1 MTEGRGSI
9 EIARPV
15 IAVALLDVSGS
26 MTGGSITALVEAL
39 GRWVRDAA
47 SGLDARASELD
58 ARASEV
64 LLAVVTFGGAHE
76 VKVLSGSRQVD
87 PGAFVP
93 VGTFDTSSIS
103 VDDPNGTTPL
113 VDAVKTGLE
122 LVAVMKRWLREQQH
136 RQYWRPLVWLVSDGA
151 PTDRDG
157 STRSPTPELE
167 AFQVELRAWETVH
180 NTIRPHQ
187 ALGYLTPAEYLA
199 SLGIDV

>member
-47 SGLDARASELD
+47 SGLDARASE
-58 ARASEV
+58 V

-76 VKVLSGSRQVD
+76 VKGLSGSRQVD

-103 VDDPNGTTPL
+103 VDDPNGTTP
-113 VDAVKTGLE
+113 
-122 LVAVMKRWLREQQH
+122 
-136 RQYWRPLVWLVSDGA
+136 P
-151 PTDRDG
+151 
-157 STRSPTPELE
+157 STPR
-167 AFQVELRAWETVH
+167 
-180 NTIRPHQ
+180 
-187 ALGYLTPAEYLA
+187 
-199 SLGIDV
+199 LGIRAQLAQQRGPRCSSRCCGTAAQRPGSHASAP

>member
-1 MTEGRGSI
+1 LNSGTVRGYVGRGTP
-9 EIARPV
+9 RPYRPSQFGV
-15 IAVALLDVSGS
+15 NWISR
-26 MTGGSITALVEAL
+26 TALVEAL

-47 SGLDARASELD
+47 SGLD

-136 RQYWRPLVWLVSDGA
+136 RQYWRPQVWLVSDGA

-157 STRSPTPELE
+157 STRSPTPKPELE
-167 AFQVELRAWETVH
+167 AFQVELRAWETVY

-187 ALGYLTPAEYLA
+187 SLGYLTPAEYLA